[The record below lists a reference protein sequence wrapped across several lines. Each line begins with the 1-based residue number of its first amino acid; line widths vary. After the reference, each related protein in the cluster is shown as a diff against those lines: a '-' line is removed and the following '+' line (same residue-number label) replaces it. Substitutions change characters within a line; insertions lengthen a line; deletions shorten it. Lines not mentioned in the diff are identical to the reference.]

1 METISL
7 ILLPV
12 AVLMCA
18 YALTV
23 FIWRARAIAKKQ
35 VGAAACMS
43 SSCSPNSF
51 YEPRLTN
58 AACLELCLARLLGRV
73 TGPSACLS
81 LLMHMRVL
89 LPSTRQSTLLT
100 TKQPAESLHM
110 GGSNDSGCIPRAG
123 SCGGSGADSYKGH
136 VVTEWKR
143 RRRWAISTTGLGR
156 WDWPLR

>member
-43 SSCSPNSF
+43 LSGSPYSAHG
-51 YEPRLTN
+51 PCLAD
-58 AACLELCLARLLGRV
+58 AACLDCA
-73 TGPSACLS
+73 
-81 LLMHMRVL
+81 
-89 LPSTRQSTLLT
+89 LPDCWVEPEGHQ
-100 TKQPAESLHM
+100 
-110 GGSNDSGCIPRAG
+110 RA
-123 SCGGSGADSYKGH
+123 
-136 VVTEWKR
+136 
-143 RRRWAISTTGLGR
+143 
-156 WDWPLR
+156 